1 MPSRNSRPRTYIC
14 PQCNK
19 DFCTSSKLRTHSY
32 THSGVR
38 PFSCFV
44 CNVSF
49 NQKPN
54 LKRHLRVQHEF
65 EDSKINEL
73 INQTHQIRC
82 IEPECQITFQK
93 DNDLKRH
100 LRMDHFLEESQ
111 IEEVLIENY
120 IVHPVPILWK
130 WASKYIFKSHICL
143 NLTLVINKLG
153 LSAWCPPWMCSQ
165 LVL

>member
-1 MPSRNSRPRTYIC
+1 MPSRNSRPRNYIC
-14 PQCNK
+14 PECNK

-32 THSGVR
+32 THTGVR

-82 IEPECQITFQK
+82 IKPECQITFQK

-111 IEEVLIENY
+111 IEEVLKENY
-120 IVHPVPILWK
+120 IVHPIPI
-130 WASKYIFKSHICL
+130 
-143 NLTLVINKLG
+143 
-153 LSAWCPPWMCSQ
+153 M
-165 LVL
+165 

>member
-153 LSAWCPPWMCSQ
+153 LSAWCPSWMCSQ

>member
-1 MPSRNSRPRTYIC
+1 MPSRNPRPRTYKC
-14 PQCNK
+14 PHCNK
-19 DFCTSSKLRTHSY
+19 DFSTSSKLRTHSY
-32 THSGVR
+32 THSGIR

-82 IEPECQITFQK
+82 IDSECQNTFQR

-100 LRMDHFLEESQ
+100 LRMDHFMEESQ
-111 IEEVLIENY
+111 IEELLIENY
-120 IVHPVPILWK
+120 VVHPVPIQWK
-130 WASKYIFKSHICL
+130 TSIYTPYDCQYSIPVQL
-143 NLTLVINKLG
+143 NKL
-153 LSAWCPPWMCSQ
+153 CICS
-165 LVL
+165 LYGSVLDWTHVDWQ